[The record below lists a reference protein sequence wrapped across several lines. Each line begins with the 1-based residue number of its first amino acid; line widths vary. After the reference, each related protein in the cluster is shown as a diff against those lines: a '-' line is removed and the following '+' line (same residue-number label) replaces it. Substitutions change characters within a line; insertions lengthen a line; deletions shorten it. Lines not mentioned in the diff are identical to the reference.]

1 MFSQIHSKPSP
12 TLIVNFAR
20 ESHSFARALLIFPKF
35 TFISPSFKALM
46 KRGRPTP
53 IVHFPTGTRKC
64 CQKSFNAVQPNLPS
78 RASPLSQRFLRAFVV
93 GSMAFFIFSKACCH
107 FLSNLDTASSPVA
120 KDPKSTGLP
129 RLPADV
135 PEPFGVLPEFPVS
148 ADEDVSDGSESF
160 VILSNPIRDRICFAA
175 FCAAFPVFFTADVV
189 LFAASV
195 AFCSPA
201 LASVAAVPA
210 AAIWPSP
217 EDPEFLFPVI
227 SSVKALNTFARVTN
241 FPRRVFTVCMIGVN
255 RLIRPWPIEAF
266 KESICRLNTLTW
278 FAHDP
283 DVLAKSPDAADNCC
297 WTNAYLKETFSAS
310 VICAVVLPYPFAR
323 A

>member
-1 MFSQIHSKPSP
+1 
-12 TLIVNFAR
+12 
-20 ESHSFARALLIFPKF
+20 
-35 TFISPSFKALM
+35 M

-129 RLPADV
+129 RLPPDA
-135 PEPFGVLPEFPVS
+135 PEPFGVLPESPVS
-148 ADEDVSDGSESF
+148 PDEDSDGSESF

-189 LFAASV
+189 SFAASA
-195 AFCSPA
+195 AFCSPV
-201 LASVAAVPA
+201 LASVAAVPV
-210 AAIWPSP
+210 AAIWALPP
-217 EDPEFLFPVI
+217 PDDPEFLFPVI
-227 SSVKALNTFARVTN
+227 SSVNALNAFASVTS
-241 FPRRVFTVCMIGVN
+241 FPKRVFTACMIGVN
-255 RLIRPWPIEAF
+255 RLISPWPIDAF
-266 KESICRLNTLTW
+266 RESICSFSTLTW

-283 DVLAKSPDAADNCC
+283 DVRAKSSDAADNCC
-297 WTNAYLKETFSAS
+297 
-310 VICAVVLPYPFAR
+310 
-323 A
+323 